1 MIAVKPIYEDG
12 KVKLPPDFAGRKP
25 CEVTVLFPDA
35 ASSGRKLGDSER
47 FRRAAGAWADMD
59 CEELKRLIY
68 EARKDSKPRERRQWT
83 DT

>member
-1 MIAVKPIYEDG
+1 MVAVKAKYEDG
-12 KVKLPPDFAGRKP
+12 KIELPPDFAGHKP

-35 ASSGRKLGDSER
+35 APPGRKLGDSER

-68 EARKDSKPRERRQWT
+68 EARKDWTRGERRQWT

>member
-1 MIAVKPIYEDG
+1 MVAVKAKYEDG
-12 KVKLPPDFAGRKP
+12 KIELPPDFAGHKS
-25 CEVTVLFPDA
+25 CEVTVLFPDTRPH
-35 ASSGRKLGDSER
+35 GRKLGDSER

-68 EARKDSKPRERRQWT
+68 EARKDSTPRERRPWT